1 MKHYDNNDMFEYM
14 SSSTNNGNKED
25 PLQNAGNF
33 YWQEP
38 PPASVLQSWFPPHS
52 RDHIRAAESE
62 SEPYTVFSSSEAAG
76 HLTWTL
82 KELKWHLP

>member
-38 PPASVLQSWFPPHS
+38 PPASVLQS
-52 RDHIRAAESE
+52 
-62 SEPYTVFSSSEAAG
+62 
-76 HLTWTL
+76 
-82 KELKWHLP
+82 